1 MITLVRGKGTSL
13 GVTRLGIRKLIVE
26 LIWVVVLGRMWVTI
40 KMRLRRRITGVIHEN
55 ILIVVGAR

>member
-1 MITLVRGKGTSL
+1 L
-13 GVTRLGIRKLIVE
+13 GVTRLGFRKLIVE

>member
-40 KMRLRRRITGVIHEN
+40 KMRLRRRLTGVIHEN